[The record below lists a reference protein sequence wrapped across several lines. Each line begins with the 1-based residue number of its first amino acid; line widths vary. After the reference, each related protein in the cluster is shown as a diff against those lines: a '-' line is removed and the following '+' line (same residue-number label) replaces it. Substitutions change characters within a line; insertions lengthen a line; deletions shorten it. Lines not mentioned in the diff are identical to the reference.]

1 MTPRQQLTVAPMSD
15 RSDPRRLIATPP
27 DRSACRR
34 TRRKPEVVCSPILF
48 HGQQLSQFASRDSLL
63 VGRNF
68 PVTAFRETSR
78 VGPRNGLG
86 PENLAPPGSQF
97 RANPLYFPCRSG
109 ILSPETGSR
118 STACTAIQSADA
130 ETSHVHPGIAR
141 ENSAIPRGFGRSAS
155 RDALIDGQPA
165 GRRGPR

>member
-1 MTPRQQLTVAPMSD
+1 LTPRKPLTVAPMSD

-78 VGPRNGLG
+78 VGSRNGLG
-86 PENLAPPGSQF
+86 PENLAPPGRQF
-97 RANPLYFPCRSG
+97 RANSLYFPCSSG
-109 ILSPETGSR
+109 ILSPVTGSR
-118 STACTAIQSADA
+118 STACSAILSADA
-130 ETSHVHPGIAR
+130 ETSRVDPDLAR
-141 ENSAIPRGFGRSAS
+141 ENPAIPRGFGRSAS
-155 RDALIDGQPA
+155 RNRTGDDGFGAQ
-165 GRRGPR
+165 